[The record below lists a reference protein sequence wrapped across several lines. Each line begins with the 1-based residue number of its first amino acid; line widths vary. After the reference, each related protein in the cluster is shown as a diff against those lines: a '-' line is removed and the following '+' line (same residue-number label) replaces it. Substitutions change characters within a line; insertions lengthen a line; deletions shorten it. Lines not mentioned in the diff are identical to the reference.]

1 VIDFASSLPA
11 ALKIRGGRRKHV
23 LKEVAARF
31 LPGELIDRPKQGFGV
46 PLDVWFRG
54 NLRELFA
61 DTLLSARS
69 LQRGYFQPAFIR
81 GLIHEHVSARRDHTF
96 RLWQLLVFE
105 RWLQQYVDAGRA
117 LPAPTPQSPV
127 NA

>member
-1 VIDFASSLPA
+1 
-11 ALKIRGGRRKHV
+11 
-23 LKEVAARF
+23 
-31 LPGELIDRPKQGFGV
+31 V
-46 PLDVWFRG
+46 PLDAWFRG

-96 RLWQLLVFE
+96 RLWQLVVFE
-105 RWLQQYVDAGRA
+105 RWLQQYVDGGRA
-117 LPAPTPQSPV
+117 LPFPGVRIPV
-127 NA
+127 GA